1 MPRLTDTR
9 KLHIPQDCLL
19 NSRRSSHLTFA
30 SSWSAP
36 AYSRGPLVLDR
47 AGYLMERG
55 DASGQKDGYTRL
67 YA

>member
-1 MPRLTDTR
+1 MPRLTDPVSYIFPKIISLT
-9 KLHIPQDCLL
+9 
-19 NSRRSSHLTFA
+19 SRRSAHLTFA

-36 AYSRGPLVLDR
+36 AYSRGPLVLGR

-55 DASGQKDGYTRL
+55 DASGQKHSNTRL